1 MYTVICTAYRERTF
15 SSYAEAQEHAMELA
29 VLLTIEGVL
38 YNPVDLSVGHVN
50 RGLQGHTLTI
60 SITPQ

>member
-1 MYTVICTAYRERTF
+1 MYTVICTTYRERSFT
-15 SSYAEAQEHAMELA
+15 SYAEAQEHAMELA

-38 YNPVDLSVGHVN
+38 YKPVDLSIGYVN

-60 SITPQ
+60 TQGD